1 MKPLKWIVT
10 VMKKLSGYGV
20 WWGRNVSFAYAI
32 DLPFPLRLWA
42 VRHAQFNKG
51 MAPSF
56 EEHIR
61 CLMATGS
68 TARQARESL
77 ILSAAHFLGPL
88 PLPLTFTMPLPTP
101 LLFPL
106 PLHLPIAMPYPLPL
120 SLHLSL
126 RCC

>member
-1 MKPLKWIVT
+1 MVYPGDEIYPSPKPLT
-10 VMKKLSGYGV
+10 LH
-20 WWGRNVSFAYAI
+20 F
-32 DLPFPLRLWA
+32 PFPLSLWA

-88 PLPLTFTMPLPTP
+88 PLPL
-101 LLFPL
+101 LFPL
-106 PLHLPIAMPYPLPL
+106 PLHLPIPMPNPLPY
-120 SLHLSL
+120 SLHVSL